1 MEIKSNNLNLFTI
14 DSFFQK
20 EFRLQTMTHWDQS
33 LFQEK
38 LGNKIYYG
46 IVCGKPNSGKTTIAK
61 FVAEKYKYQ
70 IIDMK

>member
-1 MEIKSNNLNLFTI
+1 
-14 DSFFQK
+14 
-20 EFRLQTMTHWDQS
+20 MTHWDQS